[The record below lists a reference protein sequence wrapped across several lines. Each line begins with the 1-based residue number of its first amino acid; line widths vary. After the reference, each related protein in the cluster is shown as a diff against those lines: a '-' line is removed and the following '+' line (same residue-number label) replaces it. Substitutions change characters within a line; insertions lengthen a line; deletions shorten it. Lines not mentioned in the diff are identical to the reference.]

1 MFYRVDPRRRAGG
14 SRAEAAA
21 RGAAGRSGASRPSSA
36 LWLAPRASALRGRGR
51 NTDDADDADDD
62 DDMGTES
69 IESMT

>member
-14 SRAEAAA
+14 SGASAA

-51 NTDDADDADDD
+51 NTDDADDD

-69 IESMT
+69 IESIT